1 MTFTSKILDAAY
13 KDLSKSIDII
23 VTAYRSNGK
32 YPTTFILNYR
42 KSFDISRSWTIVH
55 FLSH

>member
-42 KSFDISRSWTIVH
+42 KSLNVSRSWTVQVER
-55 FLSH
+55 